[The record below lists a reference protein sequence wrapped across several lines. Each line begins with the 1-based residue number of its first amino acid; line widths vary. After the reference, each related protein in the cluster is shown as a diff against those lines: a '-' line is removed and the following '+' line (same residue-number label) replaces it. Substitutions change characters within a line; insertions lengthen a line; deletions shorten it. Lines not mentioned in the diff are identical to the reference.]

1 MSARNSVRD
10 ILYRAGAEGHM
21 PGVERAISSPVQG
34 IAVILRQLEHGVL
47 PRRFRL
53 DFDTGARV
61 ELDVAERQIL
71 GLAKVKPGK
80 SGKGKPLNTALEP
93 GPLGPD
99 DARRLSELLA
109 QLCRAAGIV
118 RISSTSQT
126 DIVPGGSGLTLGA
139 LRNAAALP
147 DVIESQA
154 GTTTWLDAVVDNAK
168 VSVQSAVL
176 IDVDEAHVIIGSKEE
191 AEALADWAVEMLDVF
206 LADGF
211 PLAPELETKG
221 AITFAPQQNGSHVLL
236 AGLRGQFLLALVAG
250 PDTAG
255 TLEAWQH
262 VADNEI
268 DGFIAA
274 A

>member
-10 ILYRAGAEGHM
+10 ILYRAGAEGHL
-21 PGVERAISSPVQG
+21 PGVDRAFSSPAQG
-34 IAVILRQLEHGVL
+34 VALILRQLEHGVL
-47 PRRFRL
+47 PRRYRL
-53 DFDTGARV
+53 AFDNGAV
-61 ELDVAERQIL
+61 IEIDVAERQVLAL
-71 GLAKVKPGK
+71 GALTPRKPGK
-80 SGKGKPLNTALEP
+80 EPKTRLEP

-99 DARRLSELLA
+99 DGRALGDLLT
-109 QLCRAAGIV
+109 QMCRGSKAV
-118 RISSTSQT
+118 RVSSASRT
-126 DIVPGGSGLTLGA
+126 DIEPGGSGLSLSA
-139 LRNAAALP
+139 LRKAAALP
-147 DVIESQA
+147 DVVASRA
-154 GTTTWLDAVVDNAK
+154 GTTTWLDAVVDSAQI
-168 VSVQSAVL
+168 SVHSAVL

-236 AGLRGQFLLALVAG
+236 AGLRGQFLLALISG

-255 TLEAWQH
+255 TLSAWQH
-262 VADNEI
+262 VADNEV